1 MKIKNKEYSLKKLES
16 MFADDFSTP
25 TFPLLAELYFKSS
38 QFDKAKKVC
47 QIGLSYKPTN
57 DIAQY
62 VLSKIYLIEDNYIE
76 AEKLLKKIINNN
88 PSNFK
93 ALVLYITV
101 AKKLKRNMNIQAE
114 YIKKAYGID
123 PDNKKLSVLYDK
135 LNIKNTK
142 TRHAK
147 TKKTNI
153 TKTKKNSFLNE
164 KLATKTMYEVLKK
177 QKKYNE
183 ALDLLKIMKKNKK
196 NKLFINNEYKK
207 ISKLIK

>member
-16 MFADDFSTP
+16 MFADDFSAP

-93 ALVLYITV
+93 ALLLYITV
-101 AKKLKRNMNIQAE
+101 AKTLNRNMHAQAE
-114 YIKKAYGID
+114 YIKKAYSID
-123 PDNKKLSVLYDK
+123 PDNKNLSVLYNK

-142 TRHAK
+142 RRYAK
-147 TKKTNI
+147 TKKTKI
-153 TKTKKNSFLNE
+153 TKTNSFLNE
-164 KLATKTMYEVLKK
+164 KLATKTMYAVLKK

-196 NKLFINNEYKK
+196 NKLFVDNEYKK
-207 ISKLIK
+207 VSKLIK